1 MKASQTGFTLVE
13 LVVVIVILGIL
24 AATALPRF
32 INVSTD
38 ARIAAV
44 NGAAGGLRSAVAVVQ
59 GRYFATGTLTATT
72 VTMADATVVAV
83 TAGTGLPT
91 GAVGGIGNAMS
102 SCVAGAGAC
111 QGMTAEFSG
120 SSTFTPSGGSAT
132 CQATYDSTTG
142 TVAAVVSNCS

>member
-13 LVVVIVILGIL
+13 LVVVIVVLGIL

-44 NGAAGGLRSAVAVVQ
+44 NGAAGGVRSAVSVVQ
-59 GRYFATGTLTATT
+59 GRYFATGNLAAVS
-72 VTMADATVVAV
+72 VTMADGTAVAV

-111 QGMTAEFSG
+111 QGMTAVFAA